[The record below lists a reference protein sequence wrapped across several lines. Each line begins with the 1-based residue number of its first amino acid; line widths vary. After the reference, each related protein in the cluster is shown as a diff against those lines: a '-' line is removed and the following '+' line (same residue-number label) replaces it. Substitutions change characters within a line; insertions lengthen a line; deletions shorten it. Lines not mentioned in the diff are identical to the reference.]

1 MQRPSRARR
10 RFHTD
15 RIVAVRRARMRNETP
30 DLVQP
35 KRVRMDGASVDL
47 VPDGGLLAYGR
58 MANSDPWD
66 CGKTACALC
75 NPRDR
80 RRGRERQEWRT
91 DWEV

>member
-15 RIVAVRRARMRNETP
+15 RIVAVRRARMRDETP
-30 DLVQP
+30 HLVRQD
-35 KRVRMDGASVDL
+35 V
-47 VPDGGLLAYGR
+47 GLPAYGR
-58 MANSDPWD
+58 LADNDPWD
-66 CGKTACALC
+66 CGKTACAFC

-80 RRGRERQEWRT
+80 RRARERQEWRT